1 MGRRGRREGDHHHGG
16 AACGKASEGWSWRR
30 ANESR
35 GGTAAAFNPRCRHKA
50 RARGNRPAAR
60 QPCGQ
65 GSRWLEVRHAHTGSL
80 HSEATAAAMWR
91 LLRLTFSFPT
101 HGRAGSTLFFHRRP
115 SGSRLAVG
123 DGPSIRAAALHHL
136 DIAHEFQCAATAVAA
151 QAPSKLKTN
160 QALAARQWSAAL

>member
-1 MGRRGRREGDHHHGG
+1 MR
-16 AACGKASEGWSWRR
+16 
-30 ANESR
+30 
-35 GGTAAAFNPRCRHKA
+35 
-50 RARGNRPAAR
+50 
-60 QPCGQ
+60 
-65 GSRWLEVRHAHTGSL
+65 
-80 HSEATAAAMWR
+80 R
-91 LLRLTFSFPT
+91 LLHLTFSFPT